1 VHAFKNGSFDLDACV
16 SHVRSAAGTDC
27 RENGCLARRA
37 CPVGPQFRYTTA
49 QARFHMSAF
58 LRSVAGKN
66 ASP

>member
-1 VHAFKNGSFDLDACV
+1 VTAFENGSFDLDSCV
-16 SHVRSAAGTDC
+16 NHVLSAAGTEC

-37 CPVGPQFRYTTA
+37 CPVGPQFRYEPA